1 MKYLNKTFPSCMCM
15 WPDTD
20 NSICCEFIFPQIYY
34 VLAMVENLFLRA
46 AWTLNISV
54 GEAGAEILNEDVIST
69 ILIILEIF
77 RWVGS
82 HVCLFV
88 CINMSYSLI
97 ILSTC

>member
-1 MKYLNKTFPSCMCM
+1 
-15 WPDTD
+15 
-20 NSICCEFIFPQIYY
+20 
-34 VLAMVENLFLRA
+34 MVENLFLRV

-54 GEAGAEILNEDVIST
+54 GEAGAEVLNEDVIAT

-88 CINMSYSLI
+88 CLVGLLLFVCLYKHELFIDNFIYL
-97 ILSTC
+97 LKF